1 MAEHK
6 IRHSKKEKILKTAIE
21 LFSQKGFDATTLESI
36 ALECGITKPAIYYH
50 FKDKAALYEAVTC
63 SQFGK
68 VAQQIE
74 DETTTGSAVERLKS
88 YISTFGNFLISNPSF
103 NAIFARE
110 IAGGA
115 STLPSKCS
123 KILSRTLLR
132 LISILD
138 EGKKEG
144 IFAEENPFMI
154 QMMIVSTLTA
164 YNTTRPLRERIVQD
178 FGRESTT
185 LEPHF
190 SNVIEDLSDKIIK
203 ALIC

>member
-74 DETTTGSAVERLKS
+74 DETATGGAVERLKS

-115 STLPSKCS
+115 STLPFKCS